1 MKGVLEMFDLT
12 IAFLTD
18 LINIIPSLIAI
29 LCVFNIIS
37 DLLWGAK

>member
-1 MKGVLEMFDLT
+1 MFDIT
-12 IAFLTD
+12 IEFLSA
-18 LINIIPSLIAI
+18 LIRLIPSLVAI